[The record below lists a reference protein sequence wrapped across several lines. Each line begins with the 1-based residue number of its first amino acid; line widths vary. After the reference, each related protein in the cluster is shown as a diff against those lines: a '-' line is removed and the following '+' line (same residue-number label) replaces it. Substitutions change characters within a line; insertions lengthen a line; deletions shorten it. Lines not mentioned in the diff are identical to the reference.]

1 VSFDLP
7 TFLFQAINFLVLVA
21 VLWRL
26 LWRPLR
32 RHMADRADRIDRG
45 LTDLEEGRREVE
57 TMRGEAEESL
67 RVARKKESEA
77 LAAAEREAEA
87 RRNELLEEARGEAAE
102 ERDRLLSQVG
112 REQERRERE
121 FLRALSPAL
130 VRVVDRLL
138 GQLGDAAQLHEIT
151 CGRFAEELGELPED
165 ERDRI
170 RSASDAGGDVE
181 LVTAKQSVPASLPM
195 AVEALVPAARIQ
207 RRIDHALVGGALL
220 RVGETVIDGSVAAQV
235 RRALEDAA

>member
-7 TFLFQAINFLVLVA
+7 TFLFQAINFLVLVV

-32 RHMADRADRIDRG
+32 RHMTDRAERIDRG
-45 LTDLEEGRREVE
+45 LTEVEEGKRETEV
-57 TMRGEAEESL
+57 MRGEAVEAL
-67 RVARKKESEA
+67 RAAKKKESEA
-77 LAAAEREAEA
+77 LAEAEREAEA

-102 ERDRLLSQVG
+102 ERDRLLSQVE

-121 FLRALSPAL
+121 FLRALSPGL
-130 VRVVDRLL
+130 VRIVDRLL
-138 GQLGDAAQLHEIT
+138 GELGDAAHLHEVT
-151 CGRFAEELGELPED
+151 CGRFVEELQEISEE

-170 RSASDAGGDVE
+170 RSVAEGGGEVE
-181 LVTAKQSVPASLPM
+181 LVSARDALPAALTE
-195 AVEALVPAARIQ
+195 AVRALVPAARVEQ
-207 RRIDHALVGGALL
+207 RTDHALVGGALL
-220 RVGETVIDGSVAAQV
+220 RVGEKVMDGSVAAQV